1 LFFID
6 LSRFHEL
13 SSEYDR
19 LIEVG
24 SIQSIYVF
32 VLIFN
37 KKNNVLIFFKLVNTY
52 KLHNFPIALI
62 KLTCSSPL
70 VFFQS
75 TSIVVMLYEWEHIET
90 LIFSFEGK
98 LHVFTHAHIY
108 STISCIVFFKNN
120 FYLKIY
126 YNIFLIFENY
136 ILKSLEI
143 IKKNINITSFKNK
156 PKHNMQ

>member
-75 TSIVVMLYEWEHIET
+75 TSIVVMLHEWEHIET
-90 LIFSFEGK
+90 QSPSLSFLSKGSCTCSHM
-98 LHVFTHAHIY
+98 LT
-108 STISCIVFFKNN
+108 STAPFLALYF
-120 FYLKIY
+120 LKI
-126 YNIFLIFENY
+126 IFIWKYIIIFFNFWELYIKIFRNY
-136 ILKSLEI
+136 
-143 IKKNINITSFKNK
+143 
-156 PKHNMQ
+156 